1 MAALLGV
8 TAVLCALGLEV
19 HGAAMGHAP
28 RHDAPGAADPAAV
41 GHPHTG
47 SGAAATHD
55 HPDPGHPEHGQSE
68 DGAHAGCCHDVA
80 CPTSAASLPAQR
92 ADGDA
97 AAAAGVLASAAATTL
112 RGLRH
117 RPPRRP
123 PR

>member
-8 TAVLCALGLEV
+8 AAVLCALGLEV
-19 HGAAMGHAP
+19 HGAVIDHAP
-28 RHDAPGAADPAAV
+28 RHGAPAAPESAAV
-41 GHPHTG
+41 GHPHAG
-47 SGAAATHD
+47 FGAAATHA
-55 HPDPGHPEHGQSE
+55 HADPGHLDHGQHE
-68 DGAHAGCCHDVA
+68 DGAHAGCCHGVA

-92 ADGDA
+92 ADGNAGA
-97 AAAAGVLASAAATTL
+97 ASGVLASAAGTTL